1 MNEREQKENKL
12 IEIFLIIL
20 GIGVLILGFARLNNT
35 IRSPFNKSQSDYSA
49 QEVEKSQED
58 INKILELKNKD
69 TDKDGLSDYD
79 ELNIYHTSI
88 YIADSDSDGYSDKQ
102 EIDADE
108 DPNCPRG
115 KNCSIPDISEQE
127 QEEDQTQKYNY
138 SDVDEIINAI
148 NDLNIGLKNSENNI
162 NEEEYK
168 ELNRIVS
175 GGATL
180 EEVKQLL
187 LAAGMQKNDL
197 AKISDEDI
205 MGMYEDMIKEMK

>member
-1 MNEREQKENKL
+1 MKKKEQKQDRI

-20 GIGVLILGFARLNNT
+20 GIGVLILGFARLNNS
-35 IRSPFNKSQSDYSA
+35 IKNPFNKIQSDYST
-49 QEVEKSQED
+49 QEAGKSQED
-58 INKILELKNKD
+58 IDKILELKGTD
-69 TDKDGLSDYD
+69 TDHDGLSDYD
-79 ELNIYHTSI
+79 ELNVYYTSI

-102 EIDADE
+102 EVDIGE

-115 KNCSIPDISEQE
+115 KNCAIPDEPDLEQE
-127 QEEDQTQKYNY
+127 QKDNYN
-138 SDVDEIINAI
+138 DVNDIINAI
-148 NDLNIGLKNSENNI
+148 NDLNIGLNNSENNI

-180 EEVKQLL
+180 EEVRQLL
-187 LAAGMQKNDL
+187 LGAGMRKDDL

-205 MGMYEDMIKEMK
+205 MGMYEEMIKEIK

>member
-1 MNEREQKENKL
+1 MGSKEQKSYKL

-20 GIGVLILGFARLNNT
+20 GIGVLFLGFARLNVL
-35 IRSPFNKSQSDYSA
+35 IKSPFNAQQTDYLV
-49 QEVEKSQED
+49 QEAGKSQED
-58 INKILELKNKD
+58 IDKILELKGTD

-79 ELNIYHTSI
+79 ELNVYHTSM

-102 EIDADE
+102 EIDIGE

-115 KNCSIPDISEQE
+115 KNCVLPDILE
-127 QEEDQTQKYNY
+127 QEEVQKYDDDN
-138 SDVDEIINAI
+138 INNITNAI
-148 NDLNIGLKNSENNI
+148 NDLNIGLKNSVNNI
-162 NEEEYK
+162 DDKEYQ

-187 LAAGMQKNDL
+187 SGAGMQKDDL
-197 AKISDEDI
+197 EKVSDEDI
-205 MGMYEDMIKEMK
+205 MGMYQDMVNEMK